1 MSKSDSNSNN
11 IIALLDDPSLIR
23 KKINRAVTDSGNEL
37 TFDKKINLVFQT

>member
-23 KKINRAVTDSGNEL
+23 KKLIEL
-37 TFDKKINLVFQT
+37 LQIQATN